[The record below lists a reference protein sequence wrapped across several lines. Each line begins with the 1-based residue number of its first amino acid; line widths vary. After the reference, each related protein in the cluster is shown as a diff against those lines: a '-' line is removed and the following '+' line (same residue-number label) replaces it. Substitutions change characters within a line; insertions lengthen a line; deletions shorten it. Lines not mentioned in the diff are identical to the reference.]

1 LECGAGDGFSL
12 SSTLYLEEALGWTGV
27 LVEPDPDNL
36 VKLLAHKRN
45 SWVAATCLSTVP
57 KPQQSSFR
65 RHQGSENR
73 IWQMPLGRDD
83 SDTLD
88 ILCVPINNL
97 LEALQLRHIDYVRL
111 DVVGFELD
119 LLRTFPFANVSV
131 TVNSFCSKFQ
141 ILQQQ

>member
-1 LECGAGDGFSL
+1 LECGAGDGFSS

-27 LVEPDPDNL
+27 LVEPDPENL

-45 SWVAATCLSTVP
+45 TWVAATCLSTVP

-88 ILCVPINNL
+88 TLCMPINSL
-97 LEALQLRHIDYVRL
+97 LEAMQLRHIDYVRL
-111 DVVGFELD
+111 DVMGFELD
-119 LLRTFPFANVSV
+119 LLRTFPFGYVSV
-131 TVNSFCSKFQ
+131 TVNSFAVNFQ
-141 ILQQQ
+141 FLQPE